1 MPYAEERAAQLENLD
16 AFMRAHPPTPDTSDA
31 PDPDPDDPAETWTS
45 VGSWPPP
52 PMGARS

>member
-31 PDPDPDDPAETWTS
+31 PDPDDPAETWTS